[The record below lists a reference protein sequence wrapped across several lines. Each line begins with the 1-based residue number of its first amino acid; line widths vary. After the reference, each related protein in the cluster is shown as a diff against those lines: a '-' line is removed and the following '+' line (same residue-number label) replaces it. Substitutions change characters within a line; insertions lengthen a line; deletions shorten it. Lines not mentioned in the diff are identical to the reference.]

1 MKWVNQGK
9 FITYPV
15 VLFNQVCIDL
25 HQAVAKLAK
34 LAVKNCLRG
43 CFAVLARMF
52 RESFTDSVFSKLK

>member
-1 MKWVNQGK
+1 MKWVNPGK

-25 HQAVAKLAK
+25 RQAVAKLAE

-43 CFAVLARMF
+43 CFAVLA
-52 RESFTDSVFSKLK
+52 